1 MFAANPRMTGI
12 VAIAYFVVAIVGA
25 FVLSSGV
32 GNQVL
37 TAILAL
43 LMIYIYMTFR
53 AWLESKGFT
62 AVSMLILIVV
72 VLNVVNAVLQ
82 IIGFGVATGGQQAS
96 GGATGAMIWAI
107 VLVLLQIA
115 QLLLGIKILP
125 FGNIGGGIWKAYGIL
140 LIIAAGISLVGGAIL
155 LIGALGPDIGMILT
169 GVGIVGIGALVYL
182 AVWIIFIIG
191 MFKAS

>member
-1 MFAANPRMTGI
+1 MFAANPRMTAI
-12 VAIAYFVVAIVGA
+12 AAIAYFVVAIVGA

-62 AVSMLILIVV
+62 AVSMIIVIVV
-72 VLNVVNAVLQ
+72 VLQVANAVVQ
-82 IIGFGVATGGQQAS
+82 ILGLNVGAGAAQGSVDATGPL
-96 GGATGAMIWAI
+96 IWAI
-107 VLVLLQIA
+107 ILVLLQIA

-140 LIIAAGISLVGGAIL
+140 LIIAAGISLVGGAIM
-155 LIGALGPDIGMILT
+155 LIGAVGPDLGMILT
-169 GVGIVGIGALVYL
+169 GVGIFGIGALVYL